1 VKILLD
7 EMLPIGVRELLP
19 GHDVSTAAYA
29 GLAGRPNGELIAGAV
44 AAGFDV
50 IMSLDRG
57 IPHQQNLA
65 RHAIGFVLIP
75 DNDVDL
81 IRPYADR
88 LLQVIN
94 TAAPGIVIRIDPSD
108 DS

>member
-1 VKILLD
+1 MKVLLD

-19 GHDVSTAAYA
+19 SHDVSTAAYA
-29 GLAGRPNGELIAGAV
+29 GLAGLPNGELIDRAV

-50 IMSLDRG
+50 LVSLDRG
-57 IPHQQNLA
+57 ILYQQNLT

-88 LLQVIN
+88 LPSAVN
-94 TAAPGIVIRIDPSD
+94 AATPGTVVRIEPGG
-108 DS
+108 